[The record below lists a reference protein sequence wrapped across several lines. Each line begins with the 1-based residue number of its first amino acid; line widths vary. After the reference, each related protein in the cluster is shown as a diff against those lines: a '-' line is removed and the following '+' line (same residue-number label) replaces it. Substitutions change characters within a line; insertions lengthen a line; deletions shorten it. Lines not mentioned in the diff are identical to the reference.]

1 MHCFCDAV
9 AAVASLVS
17 YRPLARRLGLLPAGP
32 CSPLDECLSPACSA
46 RAPERNRRPLL
57 SLGCPTQIK
66 RPDFSPVDAIDART
80 HSTEAAPASAFDRQ
94 RKRAPTMSLQRPLHS
109 PPKAEHNL
117 FVPDKEQNP
126 SPPRETQSQKP
137 KAIPGYRGFIRGSQH
152 YYGLTD
158 GEVSRRA
165 PSHNFVPTSA

>member
-1 MHCFCDAV
+1 MLRTRTRDTKPPAFALRP
-9 AAVASLVS
+9 AAHSN
-17 YRPLARRLGLLPAGP
+17 YRPLTQPA
-32 CSPLDECLSPACSA
+32 
-46 RAPERNRRPLL
+46 
-57 SLGCPTQIK
+57 
-66 RPDFSPVDAIDART
+66 VDAIGARIL
-80 HSTEAAPASAFDRQ
+80 HRSRSHLRVDRQ

>member
-1 MHCFCDAV
+1 
-9 AAVASLVS
+9 
-17 YRPLARRLGLLPAGP
+17 
-32 CSPLDECLSPACSA
+32 
-46 RAPERNRRPLL
+46 
-57 SLGCPTQIK
+57 
-66 RPDFSPVDAIDART
+66 
-80 HSTEAAPASAFDRQ
+80 
-94 RKRAPTMSLQRPLHS
+94 MSLQRPLHS
-109 PPKAEHNL
+109 PPKAEHDL
-117 FVPDKEQNP
+117 FVPDKEQHP